1 MFCDVLFV
9 PNKKK
14 EIKKV
19 YISKCNSERMEKVI
33 LLMIIN
39 DKRRHQF
46 AAKIPIWVTTRYN
59 MI

>member
-19 YISKCNSERMEKVI
+19 YISKYNSERMWRVI

-39 DKRRHQF
+39 DKKRH
-46 AAKIPIWVTTRYN
+46 
-59 MI
+59 